1 MQYEVVGVQFKQV
14 GKKYFFDPNGFELK
28 KGDYVLVETI
38 RGMEFGTVVIDPKF
52 VNEEDVFLPLKPVMR
67 IATDEDIE
75 KHRKNKADEV
85 EALASCE
92 QLIIKNKLDM
102 QLLGCEYTFDRT
114 KLIFYFTAEGRVDF
128 RQLVKDLAYTF
139 RLRIELRQIGVRDA
153 AKMIG
158 GLGPCGRVLCCTSF
172 LGEFATVTIK
182 MAKNQQLSLNP
193 SKISG
198 ICGKLLCCLKYEN
211 ETYVELMQR
220 LPDVGNRV
228 LTEFGEGRVRSINMI
243 SETLLVD
250 YKDTTRK
257 HEASEIIKILDR
269 KVKKEEIP
277 FDPELKELMDQDVE
291 SSG

>member
-28 KGDYVLVETI
+28 KGDYVLVETVS
-38 RGMEFGTVVIDPKF
+38 GMEFGTVVIAPKL
-52 VNEEDVFLPLKPVMR
+52 VGEEDVFLPLKPVMR
-67 IATDEDIE
+67 IATEEDIE
-75 KHRKNKADEV
+75 KHRQNKADEAYAI
-85 EALASCE
+85 EACE
-92 QLIIKNKLDM
+92 QLIVKNKLDM

-198 ICGKLLCCLKYEN
+198 VCGKLLCCLKYEN
-211 ETYVELMQR
+211 ETYVELMKR

-228 LTEFGEGRVRSINMI
+228 LTELGEGRVRSINMI
-243 SETLLVD
+243 SETLMVE
-250 YKDTTRK
+250 YKDTIRK
-257 HEASEIIKILDR
+257 HDASEILKILDR
-269 KVKKEEIP
+269 KVKKEEIQI
-277 FDPELKELMDQDVE
+277 DPELKQLID
-291 SSG
+291 

>member
-14 GKKYFFDPNGFELK
+14 GNKYFFDPNGFELK
-28 KGDYVLVETI
+28 KGDYVLVETV
-38 RGMEFGTVVIDPKF
+38 RGMEFGTVVIAPKL
-52 VNEEDVFLPLKPVMR
+52 VGEEDVFLPLKPVMR
-67 IATDEDIE
+67 IATEEDIE
-75 KHRKNKADEV
+75 KHRQNKADEAYAI
-85 EALASCE
+85 EACE
-92 QLIIKNKLDM
+92 QLIVKNKLDM

-211 ETYVELMQR
+211 ETYVELMKR

-228 LTEFGEGRVRSINMI
+228 LTELGEGRVRSINMI
-243 SETLLVD
+243 SETLMVE
-250 YKDTTRK
+250 YKDTIRK
-257 HEASEIIKILDR
+257 HDASEILKILDR
-269 KVKKEEIP
+269 KVKKEEIQI
-277 FDPELKELMDQDVE
+277 DPELKQLID
-291 SSG
+291 

>member
-38 RGMEFGTVVIDPKF
+38 RGMEFGTVVIGPKF
-52 VNEEDVFLPLKPVMR
+52 VNEEDVFLPLKLVMR

-277 FDPELKELMDQDVE
+277 FDPELKELMD
-291 SSG
+291 

>member
-1 MQYEVVGVQFKQV
+1 MQYEVVGVQFKHV
-14 GKKYFFDPNGFELK
+14 GKKYFFDPSGFELK
-28 KGDYVLVETI
+28 IGDYVLVETI
-38 RGMEFGTVVIDPKF
+38 RGMEFGTVVIAPKL
-52 VNEEDVFLPLKPVMR
+52 VGEEDVFLPLKPVMR
-67 IATDEDIE
+67 IATEEDVQ
-75 KHRKNKADEV
+75 KHRQNKADESRAMDV
-85 EALASCE
+85 CE

-211 ETYVELMQR
+211 ETYVELMKR

-228 LTEFGEGRVRSINMI
+228 LTEVGEGRVRSINMI
-243 SETLLVD
+243 SETLMVE
-250 YKDTTRK
+250 YKDIVRK
-257 HEASEIIKILDR
+257 HEASEILKIIDR
-269 KVKKEEIP
+269 KVKKEDIP
-277 FDPELKELMDQDVE
+277 IDPELKQLID
-291 SSG
+291 

>member
-28 KGDYVLVETI
+28 KGDYVLVETV
-38 RGMEFGTVVIDPKF
+38 RGMEFGTVVIAPKL
-52 VNEEDVFLPLKPVMR
+52 VGEEDVFLPLKPVMR
-67 IATDEDIE
+67 IATEEDIE
-75 KHRKNKADEV
+75 KHRQNKADEAYAI
-85 EALASCE
+85 EACE
-92 QLIIKNKLDM
+92 QLIVKNKLDM

-198 ICGKLLCCLKYEN
+198 VCGKLLCCLKY
-211 ETYVELMQR
+211 
-220 LPDVGNRV
+220 
-228 LTEFGEGRVRSINMI
+228 
-243 SETLLVD
+243 
-250 YKDTTRK
+250 
-257 HEASEIIKILDR
+257 
-269 KVKKEEIP
+269 
-277 FDPELKELMDQDVE
+277 
-291 SSG
+291 

>member
-28 KGDYVLVETI
+28 KGDYVLVETV
-38 RGMEFGTVVIDPKF
+38 RGMEFGTVVIAPKL
-52 VNEEDVFLPLKPVMR
+52 VGEEDVFLPLKPVMR
-67 IATDEDIE
+67 IATEEDIE
-75 KHRKNKADEV
+75 KHRQNKADEAYAI
-85 EALASCE
+85 EACE
-92 QLIIKNKLDM
+92 QLIVKNKLDM

-193 SKISG
+193 SK
-198 ICGKLLCCLKYEN
+198 LLCCLKYEN
-211 ETYVELMQR
+211 ETYVELMKR

-228 LTEFGEGRVRSINMI
+228 LTELGEGRVRSINMI
-243 SETLLVD
+243 SETLMVE
-250 YKDTTRK
+250 YKDTIRK
-257 HEASEIIKILDR
+257 HDASEILKILDR
-269 KVKKEEIP
+269 KVKKEEIQI
-277 FDPELKELMDQDVE
+277 DPELKQLID
-291 SSG
+291 

>member
-28 KGDYVLVETI
+28 KGDYVLVETV
-38 RGMEFGTVVIDPKF
+38 RGMEFGTVVIAPKL
-52 VNEEDVFLPLKPVMR
+52 VGEEDVFLPLKPVMR
-67 IATDEDIE
+67 IATEEDIE
-75 KHRKNKADEV
+75 KHRQNKADEAYAI
-85 EALASCE
+85 EACE
-92 QLIIKNKLDM
+92 QLIVKNKLDM

-128 RQLVKDLAYTF
+128 RQLVKDLANTF

-211 ETYVELMQR
+211 ETYVELMKR

-228 LTEFGEGRVRSINMI
+228 LTELGEGRVRSINMI
-243 SETLLVD
+243 SETLMVE
-250 YKDTTRK
+250 YKDTIRK
-257 HEASEIIKILDR
+257 HDASEILKILDR
-269 KVKKEEIP
+269 KVKKEEIQI
-277 FDPELKELMDQDVE
+277 DPELKQLID
-291 SSG
+291 

>member
-14 GKKYFFDPNGFELK
+14 GKKYFFAPNGFELK
-28 KGDYVLVETI
+28 QGDYVLVETI
-38 RGMEFGTVVIDPKF
+38 RGMEFGMVVIGPKW

-75 KHRKNKADEV
+75 KHQKNKMDEV
-85 EALASCE
+85 EALATCE
-92 QLIIKNKLDM
+92 QLIVKNKLDM

-158 GLGPCGRVLCCTSF
+158 GMGPCGRVLCCTSF

-211 ETYVELMQR
+211 DTYVELMER

-228 LTEFGEGRVRSINMI
+228 LTELGEGRVRSINMI
-243 SETLLVD
+243 SETLIIE
-250 YKDTTRK
+250 YKDTIRK
-257 HEASEIIKILDR
+257 HDASEIIKILDR
-269 KVKKEEIP
+269 KVKKEDIP
-277 FDPELKELMDQDVE
+277 FDPELKELMD
-291 SSG
+291 

>member
-38 RGMEFGTVVIDPKF
+38 RGMEFGTVVIGPKF

-198 ICGKLLCCLKYEN
+198 VCGKLLCCLKYEN
-211 ETYVELMQR
+211 ETYVELMKR

-228 LTEFGEGRVRSINMI
+228 LTELGEGRVRSINMI
-243 SETLLVD
+243 SETLMVE
-250 YKDTTRK
+250 YKDTIRK
-257 HEASEIIKILDR
+257 HDASEILKILDR
-269 KVKKEEIP
+269 KVKKEEIQI
-277 FDPELKELMDQDVE
+277 DPELKQLID
-291 SSG
+291 

>member
-28 KGDYVLVETI
+28 KGDYVLVETVS
-38 RGMEFGTVVIDPKF
+38 GMEFGTVVIAPKL
-52 VNEEDVFLPLKPVMR
+52 VGEEDVFLPLKPVMR
-67 IATDEDIE
+67 IATEEDIE
-75 KHRKNKADEV
+75 KHRQNKADEAYAI
-85 EALASCE
+85 EACE
-92 QLIIKNKLDM
+92 QLIVKNKLDM

-211 ETYVELMQR
+211 ETYVELMKR

-228 LTEFGEGRVRSINMI
+228 LTELGEGRVRSINMI
-243 SETLLVD
+243 SETLMVE
-250 YKDTTRK
+250 YKDTIRK
-257 HEASEIIKILDR
+257 HDASEILKILDR
-269 KVKKEEIP
+269 KVKKEEIQI
-277 FDPELKELMDQDVE
+277 DPELKQLID
-291 SSG
+291 

>member
-28 KGDYVLVETI
+28 KGDYVLVETV
-38 RGMEFGTVVIDPKF
+38 RGMEFGTVVIAPKL
-52 VNEEDVFLPLKPVMR
+52 VGEEDVFLPLKPVMR
-67 IATDEDIE
+67 IATEEDIE
-75 KHRKNKADEV
+75 KHRQNKADEAYAI
-85 EALASCE
+85 EACE
-92 QLIIKNKLDM
+92 QLIVKNKLDM

-193 SKISG
+193 SKISVV
-198 ICGKLLCCLKYEN
+198 CGKLLCCLKYEN
-211 ETYVELMQR
+211 ETYVELMKR

-228 LTEFGEGRVRSINMI
+228 LTELGEGRVRSINMI
-243 SETLLVD
+243 SETLMVE
-250 YKDTTRK
+250 YKDTIRK
-257 HEASEIIKILDR
+257 HDASEILKILDR
-269 KVKKEEIP
+269 KVKKEEIQI
-277 FDPELKELMDQDVE
+277 DPELKQLID
-291 SSG
+291 

>member
-38 RGMEFGTVVIDPKF
+38 RGMEFGTVVIAPKF
-52 VNEEDVFLPLKPVMR
+52 VGEEDVFLPLKPVMR

-75 KHRKNKADEV
+75 KHRKNKSDEMV
-85 EALASCE
+85 ALKTCE
-92 QLIIKNKLDM
+92 QLIVKNKLDM

-211 ETYVELMQR
+211 DTYVELMER

-243 SETLLVD
+243 SETLMVE
-250 YKDTTRK
+250 YKDTIRK
-257 HEASEIIKILDR
+257 HEVAEIIKIIDR
-269 KVKKEEIP
+269 KAKKEDIP
-277 FDPELKELMDQDVE
+277 FDPQLKDLMD
-291 SSG
+291 

>member
-1 MQYEVVGVQFKQV
+1 MQYEVVGIQFKQV

-28 KGDYVLVETI
+28 KGDHVLVETI
-38 RGMEFGTVVIDPKF
+38 RGLEFGTVVINPKS
-52 VNEEDVFLPLKPVMR
+52 VDEADVFLPLKAVMR
-67 IATDEDIE
+67 IATDEDIQ
-75 KHRKNKADEV
+75 KHTQNKLDEV
-85 EALASCE
+85 WALNTCTE
-92 QLIIKNKLDM
+92 LVNKNKLEM

-158 GLGPCGRVLCCTSF
+158 GLGPCGRVLCCSSF

-211 ETYVELMQR
+211 DTYVETLRR
-220 LPDVGNRV
+220 LPDVGDRV
-228 LTEFGEGRVRSINMI
+228 RTEEGDGRVRSLNVV
-243 SETLLVD
+243 SEMLVID
-250 YKDTTRK
+250 YKETTKK
-257 HEASEIIKILDR
+257 HHSSEIIKILDR
-269 KVKKEEIP
+269 KSRKDDEIVI
-277 FDPELKELMDQDVE
+277 DED
-291 SSG
+291 

>member
-28 KGDYVLVETI
+28 KGDYVLVETV
-38 RGMEFGTVVIDPKF
+38 RGMEFGTVVIAPKL
-52 VNEEDVFLPLKPVMR
+52 VGEEDVFLPLKPVMR
-67 IATDEDIE
+67 IATEEDIE
-75 KHRKNKADEV
+75 KHRQNKADEAYAI
-85 EALASCE
+85 EACE
-92 QLIIKNKLDM
+92 QLIVKNKLDM

-198 ICGKLLCCLKYEN
+198 ICGKLLCSLKYEN
-211 ETYVELMQR
+211 ETYVELMKR

-228 LTEFGEGRVRSINMI
+228 LTELGEGRVRSINMI
-243 SETLLVD
+243 SETLMVE
-250 YKDTTRK
+250 YKDTIRK
-257 HEASEIIKILDR
+257 HDASEILKILDR
-269 KVKKEEIP
+269 KVKKEEIQI
-277 FDPELKELMDQDVE
+277 DPELKQLID
-291 SSG
+291 

>member
-14 GKKYFFDPNGFELK
+14 GKKYFFAPNGFELK
-28 KGDYVLVETI
+28 QGDYVLVETI
-38 RGMEFGTVVIDPKF
+38 RGMEFGMVVIGPKW
-52 VNEEDVFLPLKPVMR
+52 VDEEDVFLPLKPVMR

-75 KHRKNKADEV
+75 KHQKNKTDEV

-92 QLIIKNKLDM
+92 QLIVKNKLDM

-158 GLGPCGRVLCCTSF
+158 GMGPCGRVLCCTSF

-211 ETYVELMQR
+211 DTYVELMER

-228 LTEFGEGRVRSINMI
+228 LTELGEGRVRSINMI
-243 SETLLVD
+243 SETLMVE
-250 YKDTTRK
+250 YKDTIRK
-257 HEASEIIKILDR
+257 HDASEIIKILDR
-269 KVKKEEIP
+269 KVKKEDIP
-277 FDPELKELMDQDVE
+277 FDPELKELMD
-291 SSG
+291 

>member
-28 KGDYVLVETI
+28 KGDYVLVETV
-38 RGMEFGTVVIDPKF
+38 RGMEFGTVVIAPKL
-52 VNEEDVFLPLKPVMR
+52 VGEEDVFLPLKPVMR
-67 IATDEDIE
+67 IATEEDIE
-75 KHRKNKADEV
+75 KHRQNKADEAYAI
-85 EALASCE
+85 EACE
-92 QLIIKNKLDM
+92 QLIVKNKLDM

-158 GLGPCGRVLCCTSF
+158 GLGPCGRVLCCTSC

-211 ETYVELMQR
+211 ETYVELMKR

-228 LTEFGEGRVRSINMI
+228 LTELGEGRVRSINMI
-243 SETLLVD
+243 SETLMVE
-250 YKDTTRK
+250 YKDTIRK
-257 HEASEIIKILDR
+257 HDASEILKILDR
-269 KVKKEEIP
+269 KVKKEEIQI
-277 FDPELKELMDQDVE
+277 DPELKQLID
-291 SSG
+291 

>member
-28 KGDYVLVETI
+28 KGDYVLVETV
-38 RGMEFGTVVIDPKF
+38 RGMEFGTVVIAPKL
-52 VNEEDVFLPLKPVMR
+52 VGEEDVFLPLKPVMR
-67 IATDEDIE
+67 IATEEDIE
-75 KHRKNKADEV
+75 KHRQNKADEAYAI
-85 EALASCE
+85 EACE
-92 QLIIKNKLDM
+92 QLIVKNKLDM

-114 KLIFYFTAEGRVDF
+114 KLLFYFTAEGRVDF

-198 ICGKLLCCLKYEN
+198 VCGKLLCCLKYEN
-211 ETYVELMQR
+211 ETYVELMKR

-228 LTEFGEGRVRSINMI
+228 LTELGEGRVRSINMI
-243 SETLLVD
+243 SETLMVE
-250 YKDTTRK
+250 YKDTIRK
-257 HEASEIIKILDR
+257 HDASEILKILDR
-269 KVKKEEIP
+269 KVKKEEIQI
-277 FDPELKELMDQDVE
+277 DPELKQLID
-291 SSG
+291 

>member
-1 MQYEVVGVQFKQV
+1 MQYAVVGVQFKQV
-14 GKKYFFDPNGFELK
+14 GKKYFCDPNGFSPQ

-38 RGMEFGTVVIDPKF
+38 RGMEFGTVVIEPRLVD
-52 VNEEDVFLPLKPVMR
+52 EEDVFLPLKPVLR
-67 IATDEDIE
+67 IATEEDIQ
-75 KHRKNKADEV
+75 KHKQNKADESYAMEV
-85 EALASCE
+85 CN
-92 QLIIKNKLDM
+92 QLITKNKLEM

-211 ETYVELMQR
+211 ETYVELMKR

-228 LTEFGEGRVRSINMI
+228 LTELGEGRVRSINMI
-243 SETLLVD
+243 AETVIVE
-250 YKDTTRK
+250 YKDTIRK
-257 HEASEIIKILDR
+257 HDASEILKILDR
-269 KVKKEEIP
+269 KVKKDDHKI
-277 FDPELKELMDQDVE
+277 DPELKQLMD
-291 SSG
+291 

>member
-28 KGDYVLVETI
+28 KGDYVLVETV
-38 RGMEFGTVVIDPKF
+38 RGMEFGTVVIAPKL
-52 VNEEDVFLPLKPVMR
+52 VGEEDVFLPLKPVMR
-67 IATDEDIE
+67 IATEEDIE
-75 KHRKNKADEV
+75 KHRQNKADEAYAI
-85 EALASCE
+85 EACE
-92 QLIIKNKLDM
+92 QLIVKNKLDM

-277 FDPELKELMDQDVE
+277 FDPELKELMD
-291 SSG
+291 

>member
-28 KGDYVLVETI
+28 KGDYVLVETV
-38 RGMEFGTVVIDPKF
+38 RGMEFGTVVIAPKL
-52 VNEEDVFLPLKPVMR
+52 VGEEDVFLPLKPVMR
-67 IATDEDIE
+67 IATEEDIE
-75 KHRKNKADEV
+75 KHRQNKADEAYAI
-85 EALASCE
+85 EACE
-92 QLIIKNKLDM
+92 QLIVKNKLDM

-114 KLIFYFTAEGRVDF
+114 KLIFYFTAEGRVDV

-211 ETYVELMQR
+211 ETYVELMKR

-228 LTEFGEGRVRSINMI
+228 LTELGEGRVRSINMI
-243 SETLLVD
+243 SETLMVE
-250 YKDTTRK
+250 YKDTIRK
-257 HEASEIIKILDR
+257 HDASEILKILDR
-269 KVKKEEIP
+269 KVKKEEIQI
-277 FDPELKELMDQDVE
+277 DPELKQLID
-291 SSG
+291 

>member
-14 GKKYFFDPNGFELK
+14 GKKYFFDPNGFKLK
-28 KGDYVLVETI
+28 KDDYVLVETI
-38 RGMEFGTVVIDPKF
+38 RGMEFGTVVIGPKM
-52 VNEEDVFLPLKPVMR
+52 VSEEDVFLPLKPVMR
-67 IATDEDIE
+67 IATTEDIE
-75 KHRKNKADEV
+75 KHRKNKQDEV
-85 EALASCE
+85 AALQTCN
-92 QLIIKNKLDM
+92 QLISKNKLDM

-211 ETYVELMQR
+211 ETYVELMER

-243 SETLLVD
+243 SETLIVD

-257 HEASEIIKILDR
+257 HEASEIVKILDR
-269 KVKKEEIP
+269 KSKKEEIHI
-277 FDPELKELMDQDVE
+277 DEVLSELID
-291 SSG
+291 

>member
-14 GKKYFFDPNGFELK
+14 GKKYFFDPNGFSLTM
-28 KGDYVLVETI
+28 GDCVLVETI
-38 RGMEFGTVVIDPKF
+38 RGMEFGTVVIGPRWVD
-52 VNEEDVFLPLKPVMR
+52 EEDVFLPLKPVLR
-67 IATDEDIE
+67 IATEEDVQ
-75 KHRKNKADEV
+75 KHQQNKADEGYAMEV
-85 EALASCE
+85 CE
-92 QLIIKNKLDM
+92 QLIIKNKLEM

-211 ETYVELMQR
+211 ETYVELMKR

-228 LTEFGEGRVRSINMI
+228 LTELGEGRVRSINMI
-243 SETLLVD
+243 AETVIVE
-250 YKDTTRK
+250 YKDTIRK
-257 HEASEIIKILDR
+257 HDASEILKILDR
-269 KVKKEEIP
+269 KVKKEEHKIN
-277 FDPELKELMDQDVE
+277 PELKQLMD
-291 SSG
+291 

>member
-1 MQYEVVGVQFKQV
+1 MQYAVVGVQFKQV
-14 GKKYFFDPNGFELK
+14 GKKYLFDPNGFSPQ

-38 RGMEFGTVVIDPKF
+38 RGMEFGTVVIEPRLVD
-52 VNEEDVFLPLKPVMR
+52 EEDVFLPLKPVLR
-67 IATDEDIE
+67 IATEEDIQ
-75 KHRKNKADEV
+75 KHKQNKADESYAMEV
-85 EALASCE
+85 CN
-92 QLIIKNKLDM
+92 QLITKNKLEM

-211 ETYVELMQR
+211 ETYVELMKR

-228 LTEFGEGRVRSINMI
+228 LTELGEGRVRSINMI
-243 SETLLVD
+243 AETVIVE
-250 YKDTTRK
+250 YKDTIRK
-257 HEASEIIKILDR
+257 HDASEILKILDR
-269 KVKKEEIP
+269 KVKKDDHKI
-277 FDPELKELMDQDVE
+277 DPELKQLMD
-291 SSG
+291 

>member
-38 RGMEFGTVVIDPKF
+38 RGMEFGTVVIGPKF
-52 VNEEDVFLPLKPVMR
+52 VNEEDVLPLKPVMR

-269 KVKKEEIP
+269 KVKK
-277 FDPELKELMDQDVE
+277 KKSHSTQN
-291 SSG
+291 

>member
-28 KGDYVLVETI
+28 KGDYVLVETV
-38 RGMEFGTVVIDPKF
+38 RGMEFGTVLIAPKL
-52 VNEEDVFLPLKPVMR
+52 VGEEDVFLPLKPVMR
-67 IATDEDIE
+67 IATEEDIE
-75 KHRKNKADEV
+75 KHRQNKADEAYAI
-85 EALASCE
+85 EACE
-92 QLIIKNKLDM
+92 QLIVKNKLDM

-198 ICGKLLCCLKYEN
+198 VCGKLLCCLKYEN
-211 ETYVELMQR
+211 ETYVELMKR

-228 LTEFGEGRVRSINMI
+228 LTELGEGRVRSINMI
-243 SETLLVD
+243 SETLMVE
-250 YKDTTRK
+250 YKDTIRK
-257 HEASEIIKILDR
+257 HDASEILKILDR
-269 KVKKEEIP
+269 KVKKEEIQI
-277 FDPELKELMDQDVE
+277 DPELKQLID
-291 SSG
+291 

>member
-1 MQYEVVGVQFKQV
+1 M
-14 GKKYFFDPNGFELK
+14 
-28 KGDYVLVETI
+28 
-38 RGMEFGTVVIDPKF
+38 
-52 VNEEDVFLPLKPVMR
+52 
-67 IATDEDIE
+67 
-75 KHRKNKADEV
+75 
-85 EALASCE
+85 
-92 QLIIKNKLDM
+92 
-102 QLLGCEYTFDRT
+102 
-114 KLIFYFTAEGRVDF
+114 IFYFTAEGRVDF

-211 ETYVELMQR
+211 DTYVELMER
-220 LPDVGNRV
+220 LPDVGNRI

-257 HEASEIIKILDR
+257 HTS
-269 KVKKEEIP
+269 
-277 FDPELKELMDQDVE
+277 
-291 SSG
+291 

>member
-14 GKKYFFDPNGFELK
+14 GKKYFFDPNRFELK
-28 KGDYVLVETI
+28 KGDYVLVETV
-38 RGMEFGTVVIDPKF
+38 RGMEFGTVVIAPKL
-52 VNEEDVFLPLKPVMR
+52 VGEEDVFLPLKPVMR
-67 IATDEDIE
+67 IATEEDIE
-75 KHRKNKADEV
+75 KHRQNKADEAYAI
-85 EALASCE
+85 EACE
-92 QLIIKNKLDM
+92 QLIVKNKLDM

-198 ICGKLLCCLKYEN
+198 VCGKLLCCLKYEN
-211 ETYVELMQR
+211 ETYVELMKR

-228 LTEFGEGRVRSINMI
+228 LTELGEGRVRSINMI
-243 SETLLVD
+243 SETLMVE
-250 YKDTTRK
+250 YKDTIRK
-257 HEASEIIKILDR
+257 HDASEILKILDR
-269 KVKKEEIP
+269 KVKKEEIQI
-277 FDPELKELMDQDVE
+277 DPELKQLID
-291 SSG
+291 

>member
-14 GKKYFFDPNGFELK
+14 GKKYFFDPNGFKLK
-28 KGDYVLVETI
+28 KDDYVLVETI
-38 RGMEFGTVVIDPKF
+38 RGMEFGTVVIGPKM
-52 VNEEDVFLPLKPVMR
+52 VSEEDVFLPLKPVMR
-67 IATDEDIE
+67 IATAEDIE
-75 KHRKNKADEV
+75 KHRKNKQDEV
-85 EALASCE
+85 TALQTCN
-92 QLIIKNKLDM
+92 QLIAKNKLDM

-211 ETYVELMQR
+211 ETYVELMER

-243 SETLLVD
+243 SETLIVD

-257 HEASEIIKILDR
+257 HEASEIVKILDR
-269 KVKKEEIP
+269 KAKKEEIHI
-277 FDPELKELMDQDVE
+277 DEVLIDLID
-291 SSG
+291 

>member
-28 KGDYVLVETI
+28 KGDYVLVETV
-38 RGMEFGTVVIDPKF
+38 RGMEFGTVVIAPKL
-52 VNEEDVFLPLKPVMR
+52 VGEEDVFLPLKPVMR
-67 IATDEDIE
+67 IATEEDIE
-75 KHRKNKADEV
+75 KHRQNKADEAYAI
-85 EALASCE
+85 EACE
-92 QLIIKNKLDM
+92 QLIVKNKLDM

-172 LGEFATVTIK
+172 LAEFATVTIK

-211 ETYVELMQR
+211 ETYVELMKR

-228 LTEFGEGRVRSINMI
+228 LTELGEGRVRSINMI
-243 SETLLVD
+243 SETLMVE
-250 YKDTTRK
+250 YKDTIRK
-257 HEASEIIKILDR
+257 HDASEILKILDR
-269 KVKKEEIP
+269 KVKKEEIQI
-277 FDPELKELMDQDVE
+277 DPELKQLID
-291 SSG
+291 

>member
-28 KGDYVLVETI
+28 KGDYVLVETV
-38 RGMEFGTVVIDPKF
+38 RGMEFGTVVIAPKL
-52 VNEEDVFLPLKPVMR
+52 VGEEDVFLPLKPVMR
-67 IATDEDIE
+67 IATEEDIE
-75 KHRKNKADEV
+75 KHRQNKADEAYAI
-85 EALASCE
+85 EACE
-92 QLIIKNKLDM
+92 QLIVKNKLDM

-128 RQLVKDLAYTF
+128 RQLVKYLAYTF

-198 ICGKLLCCLKYEN
+198 VCGKLLCCLKYEN
-211 ETYVELMQR
+211 ETYVELMKR

-228 LTEFGEGRVRSINMI
+228 LTELGEGRVRSINMI
-243 SETLLVD
+243 SETLMVE
-250 YKDTTRK
+250 YKDTIRK
-257 HEASEIIKILDR
+257 HDASEILKILDR
-269 KVKKEEIP
+269 KVKKEEIQI
-277 FDPELKELMDQDVE
+277 DPELKQLID
-291 SSG
+291 

>member
-28 KGDYVLVETI
+28 KGDYVLVETV
-38 RGMEFGTVVIDPKF
+38 RGMEFGTVVIAPKL
-52 VNEEDVFLPLKPVMR
+52 VGEEDVFLPLKPVMR
-67 IATDEDIE
+67 IATEEDIE
-75 KHRKNKADEV
+75 KHRQNKADEAYAI
-85 EALASCE
+85 EACE
-92 QLIIKNKLDM
+92 QLIVKNKLDM
-102 QLLGCEYTFDRT
+102 QLLGCEYTFDRTKLIFYFTAEGRVDFRQLVKDLAYTFRLRIELRQIGVRDAAKYTFDRT

-198 ICGKLLCCLKYEN
+198 ICGKFVEN
-211 ETYVELMQR
+211 FYV
-220 LPDVGNRV
+220 V
-228 LTEFGEGRVRSINMI
+228 
-243 SETLLVD
+243 
-250 YKDTTRK
+250 
-257 HEASEIIKILDR
+257 
-269 KVKKEEIP
+269 
-277 FDPELKELMDQDVE
+277 
-291 SSG
+291 

>member
-1 MQYEVVGVQFKQV
+1 MQYAVVGVQFKQV
-14 GKKYFFDPNGFELK
+14 GKKYFFDPNGFSPQ

-38 RGMEFGTVVIDPKF
+38 RGMEFGTVVIEPRLVD
-52 VNEEDVFLPLKPVMR
+52 EEDVFLPLKPVLR
-67 IATDEDIE
+67 IATEEDIQ
-75 KHRKNKADEV
+75 KHKQNKADESYAMEV
-85 EALASCE
+85 CN
-92 QLIIKNKLDM
+92 QLITKNKLEM

-211 ETYVELMQR
+211 ETYVELMKR

-228 LTEFGEGRVRSINMI
+228 LTELGEGLVRSINMI
-243 SETLLVD
+243 AETVIVE
-250 YKDTTRK
+250 YKDTIRK
-257 HEASEIIKILDR
+257 HDASEILKILDR
-269 KVKKEEIP
+269 KVKKDDHKI
-277 FDPELKELMDQDVE
+277 DPELKQLMD
-291 SSG
+291 

>member
-28 KGDYVLVETI
+28 KGDYVLVETV
-38 RGMEFGTVVIDPKF
+38 RGMEFGTVVIAPKL
-52 VNEEDVFLPLKPVMR
+52 VGEEDVFLPLKPVMR
-67 IATDEDIE
+67 IATEEDIE
-75 KHRKNKADEV
+75 KHRQNKADEAYAI
-85 EALASCE
+85 EACE
-92 QLIIKNKLDM
+92 QLIVKNKLDM

-198 ICGKLLCCLKYEN
+198 VCGKLLCCLKYEN
-211 ETYVELMQR
+211 ETYVELMKR

-228 LTEFGEGRVRSINMI
+228 LTELGEGRVRSINMI
-243 SETLLVD
+243 SETLMVE
-250 YKDTTRK
+250 YKDTIRK
-257 HEASEIIKILDR
+257 HDASEILKILDR
-269 KVKKEEIP
+269 KVKKEEIQI
-277 FDPELKELMDQDVE
+277 DPELKQLID
-291 SSG
+291 

>member
-14 GKKYFFDPNGFELK
+14 GKKYFFDPNGFKLK
-28 KGDYVLVETI
+28 KDDYVLVETI
-38 RGMEFGTVVIDPKF
+38 RGMEFGTVVIGPKM
-52 VNEEDVFLPLKPVMR
+52 VSEEDVFLPLKPVMR
-67 IATDEDIE
+67 IATTEDIE
-75 KHRKNKADEV
+75 KHRKNKQDEV
-85 EALASCE
+85 TALQTCD
-92 QLIIKNKLDM
+92 QLISKNKLDM

-211 ETYVELMQR
+211 ETYVELMER

-243 SETLLVD
+243 SETLIVD

-257 HEASEIIKILDR
+257 HEASEIVKILDR
-269 KVKKEEIP
+269 KAKKEEIHI
-277 FDPELKELMDQDVE
+277 DEVLSELID
-291 SSG
+291 